1 MKRSI
6 RSGALAIAIATGI
19 TVVVPLALPA
29 SAALKQ
35 SATCSKLTAGFVGK
49 TLKTTYSQCTPAALV
64 AGAGSVSAVSKTG
77 PNKGKL
83 LQTLTWKNGKGT
95 TTTTIKYA
103 PAATKGKC
111 ATGTSRVTVTGSV
124 TGGTG
129 AAATI
134 IKKGE
139 PLTISICAV
148 TSGTKIGNASLE
160 PGTKFKL

>member
-1 MKRSI
+1 MNVSVRG
-6 RSGALAIAIATGI
+6 GALALAVATASLL
-19 TVVVPLALPA
+19 VVPLAGPA
-29 SAALKQ
+29 SAAQSGSCKTVTTALKAGKIT
-35 SATCSKLTAGFVGK
+35 ATFTK
-49 TLKTTYSQCTPAALV
+49 CTPASLS
-64 AGAGSVSAVSKTG
+64 AGGSATFTNPPTG
-77 PNKGKL
+77 TTKGTLKL
-83 LQTLTWKNGKGT
+83 TLTWTGGKGT

-111 ATGTSRVTVTGSV
+111 AAGTSRVTVTGSV